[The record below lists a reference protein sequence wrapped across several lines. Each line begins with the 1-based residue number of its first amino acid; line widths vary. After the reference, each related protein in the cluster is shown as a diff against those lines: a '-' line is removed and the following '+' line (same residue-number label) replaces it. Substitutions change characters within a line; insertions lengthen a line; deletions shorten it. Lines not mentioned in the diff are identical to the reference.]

1 MNFFDLIFLV
11 PLLFALYRG
20 FRKGLVHMAA
30 SLLAL
35 VLGIFGAI
43 RLRPVF
49 AALLDS
55 VFNIDPGYIN
65 VIAFTVAF
73 VIIVLVVHLAAFLV
87 ERLVKAVA
95 LNFVNRL
102 LGMGFGLLVTAFV
115 ISMILWP
122 VNQVNAE
129 KQIIKPEHIEG
140 SLLYKPLSAFA
151 PAVFP
156 YLKKQDWKEYIP
168 RKKGKGLEARHNK
181 IDNQSMISSAE
192 LASSVDFIELKVPHS
207 LLRGE

>member
-1 MNFFDLIFLV
+1 MNFVDLIFLV

-20 FRKGLVHMAA
+20 FRKGLIHMIA

-55 VFNIDPGYIN
+55 VFNIDPEYIN
-65 VIAFTVAF
+65 VIAFAVAF
-73 VIIVLVVHLAAFLV
+73 VVVVLVVHLAAFLV

-95 LNFVNRL
+95 LNFVNRV

-156 YLKKQDWKEYIP
+156 YLKRQDWKEYVP
-168 RKKGKGLEARHNK
+168 RKRE
-181 IDNQSMISSAE
+181 
-192 LASSVDFIELKVPHS
+192 
-207 LLRGE
+207 RGTEVKAQFFNH